1 MDPLEDHS
9 SPASG
14 SCIVKGGWAGVP
26 REGPLCHKKSVL
38 RQITFSI
45 DYGGAHT
52 PWMPHSGYSVCPF
65 LISHLPPP
73 SPSQCP
79 PPPRVCVH
87 THMCIGME
95 STRHTFSYVFGSH
108 PSHSIHM
115 MPLNFLSMQVQIS
128 YYVLITQHQLICS
141 SQEFHEAGSPWEG
154 K

>member
-52 PWMPHSGYSVCPF
+52 PWMPHSGYSICPF

-79 PPPRVCVH
+79 PPPPCVRAH
-87 THMCIGME
+87 AHVHWDGEYTAYIFLCVWLT
-95 STRHTFSYVFGSH
+95 SL
-108 PSHSIHM
+108 
-115 MPLNFLSMQVQIS
+115 PLNPHDASELPFNASTDLLLCFNYSTSVNFLFPRI
-128 YYVLITQHQLICS
+128 
-141 SQEFHEAGSPWEG
+141 P
-154 K
+154 